1 MKLLVQARKDGYNV
15 LYPKPTPTEF
25 FQFAGDIRRI
35 DNNSGNFLGKYIYSI
50 ALASNGCIFTKHVIV
65 QDVQREGLG
74 NVGFSVF
81 IPNVKKLSGF
91 NVKTLLDE
99 LLKTY
104 CEKYCPDYYL
114 VNKQEDWRLFE
125 SIANQ
130 YDNRLGDPL
139 PYEVV
144 NYQQG
149 TGEAA
154 FVYYTFESE
163 LSNYFDAP
171 YQEEYS
177 EYKQVFF
184 VEKRLEN
191 TLENPL
197 NAIRHD
203 SMANLTDK
211 IKLSKS
217 KELNIYAYDNG
228 NNVTN
233 FKIRVIDKVIQENNP
248 KLIFENDEI
257 KKIWNIFVEHIDYEI
272 YKFDYYPAKDGNIHN
287 AKLKKRQ
294 YFGGGAQVGNTQKE
308 NKYLIKIDIIKGYR
322 SFKGRRIEEYELV
335 YGNPDFKCDVR
346 SGYKFKGWSFKNNSN
361 NGYYEAVFEEL
372 WYHKIPIWAWILIVF
387 LIIVFFSVF
396 SYNNWKD
403 DSIRVKSEKLLAIT
417 NEINSYVDGIELN
430 KDKLEKFKTFYCDI
444 KSNDES
450 NKIDN
455 NLLQNILHF
464 GSNSTEVHEEESH
477 SLPDYCNRINN
488 AIDLRTAINKGD
500 IDNLKDLKYYSE
512 QQKQFKN
519 SIDHIDDKFKNQI
532 RDTLNSR
539 EVSNMNLN
547 ELAVLILTVQEEL
560 KEQEQNNI
568 KDIVQHEESIDES
581 KHLRNDQSPNKSQQK
596 IINGSLEI
604 EFWALVKKTETPQ
617 KNDYDILLEKYNQ
630 QGRYG
635 LSNPSVVERDIIS
648 FLKKICKKSDTFKP
662 YAKDIPSIDRQKA
675 KTITDLRKLLE
686 ETE

>member
-1 MKLLVQARKDGYNV
+1 
-15 LYPKPTPTEF
+15 
-25 FQFAGDIRRI
+25 
-35 DNNSGNFLGKYIYSI
+35 
-50 ALASNGCIFTKHVIV
+50 
-65 QDVQREGLG
+65 
-74 NVGFSVF
+74 
-81 IPNVKKLSGF
+81 
-91 NVKTLLDE
+91 
-99 LLKTY
+99 
-104 CEKYCPDYYL
+104 
-114 VNKQEDWRLFE
+114 
-125 SIANQ
+125 
-130 YDNRLGDPL
+130 
-139 PYEVV
+139 
-144 NYQQG
+144 
-149 TGEAA
+149 
-154 FVYYTFESE
+154 
-163 LSNYFDAP
+163 
-171 YQEEYS
+171 
-177 EYKQVFF
+177 
-184 VEKRLEN
+184 
-191 TLENPL
+191 
-197 NAIRHD
+197 
-203 SMANLTDK
+203 
-211 IKLSKS
+211 
-217 KELNIYAYDNG
+217 
-228 NNVTN
+228 
-233 FKIRVIDKVIQENNP
+233 
-248 KLIFENDEI
+248 
-257 KKIWNIFVEHIDYEI
+257 
-272 YKFDYYPAKDGNIHN
+272 
-287 AKLKKRQ
+287 
-294 YFGGGAQVGNTQKE
+294 
-308 NKYLIKIDIIKGYR
+308 
-322 SFKGRRIEEYELV
+322 
-335 YGNPDFKCDVR
+335 
-346 SGYKFKGWSFKNNSN
+346 
-361 NGYYEAVFEEL
+361 
-372 WYHKIPIWAWILIVF
+372 
-387 LIIVFFSVF
+387 
-396 SYNNWKD
+396 
-403 DSIRVKSEKLLAIT
+403 
-417 NEINSYVDGIELN
+417 
-430 KDKLEKFKTFYCDI
+430 
-444 KSNDES
+444 
-450 NKIDN
+450 
-455 NLLQNILHF
+455 LHF